1 MSALNSRQLEL
12 QYTYLDV
19 VDYAVPQLECGP
31 RVKQKLCV
39 FATAKRLIG
48 TVNVIFLGQTSKEIN
63 QHASTE
69 REKHFLRAP
78 KVNDIHQ
85 YHLFCVVTD
94 VRTEGIYE
102 VLRPSSIRASEV
114 WKSCL

>member
-1 MSALNSRQLEL
+1 MSALYSRQLEL

-19 VDYAVPQLECGP
+19 VDYAVLVPQLECGP

-48 TVNVIFLGQTSKEIN
+48 TVNVIFWGQTSKEIN

-69 REKHFLRAP
+69 REKHLLRAP
-78 KVNDIHQ
+78 KLNDIRQ
-85 YHLFCVVTD
+85 
-94 VRTEGIYE
+94 
-102 VLRPSSIRASEV
+102 
-114 WKSCL
+114 